1 MCCRNRFRKSR
12 SIPTGGNCL
21 LAQARSN
28 MHQNWKVTRV
38 TITDVAEALGLAK
51 GTVSRALN
59 GYPDISE
66 NTRNRVA
73 RMAEKLGYKPLSHA
87 QAIRTGRARS
97 LGLVLQV
104 GEPDAQRPFLAD
116 FLAGITTTAS
126 SESWTLTVATSASET
141 EQLATIS
148 RLVQERKADG
158 FILPRTKID
167 DPRVALL
174 REAGVPFVL
183 WGRVRDPEGC
193 AWFDILGE
201 DAMAEAVY
209 RLHDLGHRRV
219 GFINGGADY
228 NYSALRLEGFRSAA
242 EELGLPVDSELLG
255 SGGVTAE
262 ASAIEARR
270 LLAADLPPTAIVC
283 ATDIAAL
290 GAYRTAAELGLTVG
304 RDVSL
309 ISYDGIPEG
318 AYATPQLTTFEVD
331 NRAAGAR
338 LAQLL
343 IRCILGEK
351 PEKLRETAHAR
362 IRAGGSDGPPQM
374 TSEELRAHVA
384 RVMQQV

>member
-1 MCCRNRFRKSR
+1 ML
-12 SIPTGGNCL
+12 T
-21 LAQARSN
+21 QARSN
-28 MHQNWKVTRV
+28 AHQEWKVTRV

-66 NTRNRVA
+66 STRNRVA

-141 EQLATIS
+141 EQLAMIA
-148 RLVQERKADG
+148 RLVRERKADG

-167 DPRVALL
+167 DPRVSLL

-201 DAMAEAVY
+201 DAMAEAVH
-209 RLHDLGHRRV
+209 RLHGLGHRRI

-242 EELGLPVDSELLG
+242 QELGLPVESALLG

-262 ASAIEARR
+262 AGAIEARR

-290 GAYRTAAELGLTVG
+290 GAYRTAAELRLAVG

-318 AYATPQLTTFEVD
+318 AYAAPRLTTFEVD
-331 NRAAGAR
+331 NRAAGAK
-338 LAQLL
+338 LALLL
-343 IRCILGEK
+343 IRSILGDK
-351 PEKLRETAHAR
+351 PENLRETAHAR
-362 IRAGGSDGPPQM
+362 IRAGGSDGQPGM
-374 TSEELRAHVA
+374 TSKELRAHIA